1 MEIYLDNAATTRV
14 YPQAAET
21 VLKVMREDYGNPSSL
36 HMKGVDAEKYL
47 RDSRETLARLLKVEQ
62 KEIVFTSGGSESN
75 NMAIVGSVLANKRL
89 GRHVIT
95 TRIEHPSV
103 YNPMEFL
110 REEGYEVTYLPVDE
124 YGLVRLDALKK
135 ALRPDTCLVSVMA
148 VNNEIGTIEPLED
161 IAGIV
166 RQTNPHTLIHVDAIQ
181 AFGKMKIYPSR
192 LGIDLMS
199 ASGHK
204 FHGPK
209 GTGFLWIK
217 SGTKVHPLIL
227 GGGQQKGMRSGTENV
242 PGYAGMGSAARLE
255 FDHLD
260 EKIDRLYEL
269 REYFIENVLK
279 IEGTHLNGGRY
290 RGSFSMSQEGMAGH
304 CAAPH
309 IVNISCEDIRAEVLL
324 HALEEKEIY
333 VSSGSA
339 CSSNHPQ
346 LSGTLKAIG
355 VPRALLD
362 SSLRFSF
369 SYDTDKDQID
379 MCLQALGELLPVLR
393 RYTPGGRKRR

>member
-1 MEIYLDNAATTRV
+1 
-14 YPQAAET
+14 
-21 VLKVMREDYGNPSSL
+21 
-36 HMKGVDAEKYL
+36 
-47 RDSRETLARLLKVEQ
+47 
-62 KEIVFTSGGSESN
+62 
-75 NMAIVGSVLANKRL
+75 
-89 GRHVIT
+89 
-95 TRIEHPSV
+95 
-103 YNPMEFL
+103 
-110 REEGYEVTYLPVDE
+110 
-124 YGLVRLDALKK
+124 
-135 ALRPDTCLVSVMA
+135 
-148 VNNEIGTIEPLED
+148 
-161 IAGIV
+161 
-166 RQTNPHTLIHVDAIQ
+166 
-181 AFGKMKIYPSR
+181 MKIYPSR

-309 IVNISCEDIRAEVLL
+309 IVNISFEDIRAEVLL